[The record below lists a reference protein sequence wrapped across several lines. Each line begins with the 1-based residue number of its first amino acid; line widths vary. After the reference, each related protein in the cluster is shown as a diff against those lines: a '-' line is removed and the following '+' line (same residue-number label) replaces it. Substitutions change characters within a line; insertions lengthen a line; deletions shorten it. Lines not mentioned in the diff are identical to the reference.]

1 MELKDILSKIE
12 WKDESATGAEIGN
25 IKTAF
30 PDAQTL
36 LVKNSKADRATIML
50 KQGSKVTNLTIG
62 LELTKLVRAGLVTME
77 HLVLMPLLYNE
88 KQNQIYV
95 GRPSEGWLDV
105 KEISG
110 KDFIMPEL
118 SFDDITA

>member
-12 WKDESATGAEIGN
+12 WKDESATGAELGS

-30 PDAQTL
+30 PNASTL
-36 LVKNSKADRATIML
+36 LVKNSAAQRATIML
-50 KQGSKVTNLTIG
+50 KEGNKVTNLTIS
-62 LELTKLVRAGLVTME
+62 LELTKLVRAGLVTID
-77 HLVLMPLLYNE
+77 HLILMPLVYNAT
-88 KQNQIYV
+88 QNQIYV
-95 GRPSEGWLDV
+95 GRPSEGWLEV
-105 KEISG
+105 KEIEG